1 MTVHLAITL
10 GLLAQ
15 TGAAPI
21 RAPRLDTPPVRVW
34 LPDSTPSV
42 GDPAQVY
49 VALRD
54 TSHLVVLHVD
64 PSGRIRVLFP
74 RSPTQ
79 SDLVPGGE
87 TFAVGGIEEGLTF
100 RVPGPGIGTILAVRA
115 SARTPFRFDGLTA
128 GNGWDYEHALL
139 LQPTAGNP
147 FAALLDIADRIAN
160 GEAYNYDLTGYRT
173 PGATATRRVHPDTV
187 CFSCLA
193 ARHSGGGSSAVGY
206 GEISNSAIAIDHS
219 YAAAPGGTV
228 VDCSSATLVDSWC
241 GVQDNSVSTTVNET
255 SNYESTTYVTPI
267 EEPFFFPFRRFRRF
281 RREPAPAPFPPA
293 IALNLRRVPG
303 RVEPPPARKP
313 PRIVVQ
319 QPTARSRPI
328 AAPVSEAPAAP
339 GSSAAP
345 VTGSRII
352 IRRTAAAAPR
362 AEGSAASA
370 TGGWSAAAPRATGT
384 TATPRVAAPAPA
396 AASPAAAA
404 AQAARP
410 MTTSSRTGTRAYANP
425 RD

>member
-1 MTVHLAITL
+1 M
-10 GLLAQ
+10 
-15 TGAAPI
+15 
-21 RAPRLDTPPVRVW
+21 
-34 LPDSTPSV
+34 

-147 FAALLDIADRIAN
+147 YAALLDIADRIAN

-173 PGATATRRVHPDTV
+173 PGAIASRRLQADTV
-187 CFSCLA
+187 CFNCLA
-193 ARHSGGGSSAVGY
+193 ARHSGGGGTANGY
-206 GEISNSAIAIDHS
+206 GEINNSAIAIDHS

-241 GVQDNSVSTTVNET
+241 GVQDNSVSTTVTET
-255 SNYESTTYVTPI
+255 PTYESTTYVTPI
-267 EEPFFFPFRRFRRF
+267 EEPFFFPFRRFRRM

-303 RVEPPPARKP
+303 RVVPPPARRP

-328 AAPVSEAPAAP
+328 AAPVAEAPAAP
-339 GSSAAP
+339 GSTAAS
-345 VTGSRII
+345 VIGSRII
-352 IRRTAAAAPR
+352 VRRATPAVPRADGSAAAA
-362 AEGSAASA
+362 A
-370 TGGWSAAAPRATGT
+370 GGWSAAAPRATGT
-384 TATPRVAAPAPA
+384 TTAPRSAAPAQA
-396 AASPAAAA
+396 QAVASPAA
-404 AQAARP
+404 AQAAR
-410 MTTSSRTGTRAYANP
+410 
-425 RD
+425 

>member
-1 MTVHLAITL
+1 MTVHLAIAL

-15 TGAAPI
+15 TGAAPT

-42 GDPAQVY
+42 GDVAQVY

-74 RSPTQ
+74 RTPTQ

-100 RVPGPGIGTILAVRA
+100 RVPGPGTGTILAVRA

-147 FAALLDIADRIAN
+147 YAALLDIADRIAS

-173 PGATATRRVHPDTV
+173 PGATAARRLQPDTV

-193 ARHSGGGSSAVGY
+193 ARHSGGGGSAEGY

-241 GVQDNSVSTTVNET
+241 GVQDNSVSTTVTET
-255 SNYESTTYVTPI
+255 TSYESTSYVTPI
-267 EEPFFFPFRRFRRF
+267 EEPFFFPFRRFRRM

-303 RVEPPPARKP
+303 RVVPPPARKP

-328 AAPVSEAPAAP
+328 AAPVAPAPAAS
-339 GSSAAP
+339 GTTAAP
-345 VTGSRII
+345 ITGSRII
-352 IRRTAAAAPR
+352 VRRTTPAVPRADASAAAA
-362 AEGSAASA
+362 A
-370 TGGWSAAAPRATGT
+370 GGGSAAAPRAAGT
-384 TATPRVAAPAPA
+384 AAAPRIATPAQASRA
-396 AASPAAAA
+396 AAG

-410 MTTSSRTGTRAYANP
+410 TTTSSRTGTRAYANP